1 MSQTHEILQLLPNA
15 SGTEEERKYSNEQEL
30 AKHMRSKPNIP
41 HTDEDDGDEST
52 ESKSCYTYGER
63 KLSAIEQMPTY
74 IHKAIWFRSD
84 DETLER
90 LVDRAVTV
98 LCNDTKLWNNA
109 EFIDHLYD
117 ARSYEGNVDNIS
129 KGHFEFFDKFV
140 QKTFRRDISLQA
152 LHEQNSDS
160 DDDSPIPRDT
170 TQRVDYESST
180 HKVHYA
186 PKRNQRE
193 EKEDLKDACGYHIYS
208 ANDGSIGTEIC
219 PIVIDVDRSRNMSA
233 EFEWAVWKNCGK
245 ALRKKMKKT
254 GSKQKTYGLWEI
266 LNCPTIND
274 WNKRGNKDGTNS
286 GVPIDHLNIIF
297 ELLQWCEHYREHRR
311 ARSCIIELEAQIS
324 QLADDPLL
332 ATYCADLYEPR
343 KVNIDMYIHG
353 DRHTSHYVLTW
364 WNCKTRTACNAIAIK
379 NMTMNKDMDQVKEK
393 YYMRFKV
400 SELTDE
406 PEAIE
411 WKWYDND
418 ATEYKSFSDYQLQYD
433 GENTHKAG
441 LLHKQIEATYQANID
456 ENFPWRWFDKFNGAQ
471 LSHLAP
477 ALTTNGLKTT
487 SSYLVR
493 FTRLSYGE
501 TQQKETDEEEQ
512 KKQMRREKKA
522 QRIEKKRHDLN
533 RGRHSASKT
542 KDKPPSVHIILS
554 MEQVAVNKNDNSL
567 FPRILKR
574 LKNGKNSLK
583 AQYSGSEPFVKN
595 WLNKYQ
601 LETEAQQKYF
611 WAFMLSIATKIKLM
625 DIEVENQLVTIP
637 IQKHLT
643 GAQPQSLFSTNGA
656 AIAQEQQ
663 DALLYKGFLVPP
675 VLGEVIADAIQ
686 GDTNASISD
695 VRQSIENRSKTRV
708 LKKSKVKEQILIND
722 DDEEFVYVHEVYD
735 DQYLEREANLFR
747 FAEIVRKFIIESKHL
762 KNDSS
767 LWPYYRNNSHIE
779 DHDIYH
785 TLVNRFNLSLMFTQ
799 HNIFQL
805 FETQSDDESI
815 GCWRHFCND
824 CCLNK
829 PNDAAQDAEQI
840 AIRHRRKHAATLLLQ
855 RWNTLRNLNV
865 LRHQLIVIFNHIDNT
880 MIEEVA
886 PTFKWKDQIQ
896 TINEEFKTNMKFRW
910 RFLSKYGNLKDN
922 NPIEIS
928 VEQYP
933 LFESFCATFLFEQ
946 VRKDRADLI
955 NPQDNQWFREFKQA
969 WSAVPHWWQTKHDL
983 ILLELA
989 LKYNTNH
996 TCFTE
1001 TLRGEKAFHFRMRL
1015 KDRANYLE
1023 FTHFC
1028 GQSSNILHRL
1038 AYITHILVDE
1048 ITKIKPSLVDIR
1060 VPPKQREEYNYRDK
1074 SFIFSDYDKKTHLQ
1088 YVNNPSD
1095 EIEIYK
1101 PASKQTKEDH
1111 AEYEKWLPIIG
1122 PTVNNIAQT
1131 IRAEWP
1137 EKKEKKKHTS
1147 VRLGKSSIQAGE
1159 RINTHSESER
1169 SPLMIPLIQPHTS
1182 MEAIELIKEVV
1193 TDEELKTDI
1202 DAAQSP
1208 KHTHEEEDEE
1218 EVDDETDKKDTLKEV
1233 KPKKKKISIDPFISR
1248 DLETELYEVI
1258 NAFDVMKYG
1267 LPMALFVIHE
1277 ITEFAMDELWTIL
1290 GVVMEAMPCQMAEMI
1305 LYSKMESLSRATTR
1319 QLETLCLKIVN
1330 GTNWKITSALRM
1342 AEYFKQ
1348 IAEEDTLQSED
1359 WMRIS
1364 FNFENIAHNLVHKI
1378 ESDHLLHLLLTVPLQ
1393 ETDEPINIIKLA
1405 LEQKRTSF
1413 LNNDRILNVINHI
1426 WYHGPSL
1433 DIKQKELKPDSLPF
1447 SELLPIL
1454 FFTPFKFYMLPI
1466 GYNFTRNILFAM
1478 YLIYVLWYSFRV
1490 VNETATAIWDT
1501 VLWILAL
1508 GFILYEISEWR
1519 DKGREYCSVN
1529 GLMNVWDIMISV
1541 LWIVLFIMN
1550 VLTLNAFADRPG
1562 HEVLLKAYTLFFGLQ
1577 IFLLST
1583 RFLTLFQNTQYL
1595 GGLLKIVQMMA
1606 QEIFKFFSVATV
1618 VIVAFTFAFYFIY
1631 GLEGITD
1638 DDTETPVGFWET
1650 ILFSFDLF
1658 IDGGTN
1664 NESYVGALFTVFLTV
1679 CGGLVLTNLL
1689 IALMTT
1695 KYEDFQK
1702 TAQEEVNFMQIES
1715 VIDLAYRDRL
1725 MPPPLNVIVC
1735 PLAFIIHLFMTLGA
1749 LLSKCCSTCT
1759 WCNCYSRINRGT
1771 YVCLNTCYCGCNTS
1785 RRRFYAVKKI
1795 RIPLQKQEDDLV
1807 QNELYKMNCCSLC
1820 KEVSGISWCVRC
1832 SVCECPCD
1840 ENNKREES
1848 IPLTA
1853 YHKGCYNCIKLKVN
1867 ECDRNGKI
1875 TTTVRGI
1882 TMKDYIYKYEHEHG
1896 VKLHLA
1902 DTILLIHLTADT
1914 LFCNYCFQPY
1924 LEDQVDKSLLHP
1936 FRVLMDVISC
1946 FAFLFTAWLPLVL
1959 FFVLMAII
1967 EQLKQCVCCQCGTAR
1982 NKRRKLNRVN
1992 KYEEFSAFRFD
2003 REYFPHS
2010 EAHIARPK

>member
-418 ATEYKSFSDYQLQYD
+418 ACTYKSFSDYQLQSKKKWTE
-433 GENTHKAG
+433 ENTHKAG

-533 RGRHSASKT
+533 RGRHSTSKT

-675 VLGEVIADAIQ
+675 VLGEAITDAIQ
-686 GDTNASISD
+686 SDANASIEKI
-695 VRQSIENRSKTRV
+695 RESIEKRSKTRV
-708 LKKSKVKEQILIND
+708 LKKSKVKEQGLINEYD
-722 DDEEFVYVHEVYD
+722 PDAEFVYVHEVGA
-735 DQYLEREANLFR
+735 DQYLEQEATMFR

-767 LWPYYRNNSHIE
+767 LWPYYRNFSHQQ
-779 DHDIYH
+779 DHKVYH
-785 TLVNRFNLSLMFTQ
+785 TLVNRFNLSLMFNKK
-799 HNIFQL
+799 NIFDL
-805 FETQSDDESI
+805 FNSDAEETSI
-815 GCWRHFCND
+815 GCLRHFSCND
-824 CCLNK
+824 SDSNE
-829 PNDAAQDAEQI
+829 PNDETQGEDQI
-840 AIRHRRKHAATLLLQ
+840 AIRHTRKYAATLLLQ

-865 LRHQLIVIFNHIDNT
+865 LRQQLSVIFNHFHDEKSTQKEMVEKAIALHEDGTWEGKITKINKEL
-880 MIEEVA
+880 EENI
-886 PTFKWKDQIQ
+886 KHKKSGWQ
-896 TINEEFKTNMKFRW
+896 
-910 RFLSKYGNLKDN
+910 FLSEYGNLKDN
-922 NPIEIS
+922 NPIDIAINEF
-928 VEQYP
+928 P
-933 LFESFCATFLFEQ
+933 FFESFCKQFLFNE
-946 VRKDRADLI
+946 VKEDRKKQND
-955 NPQDNQWFREFKQA
+955 PGENQWFREFKQSWA
-969 WSAVPHWWQTKHDL
+969 AIPQWWAPKHDL
-983 ILLELA
+983 LLLQLA
-989 LKYNTNH
+989 LKYNMNH
-996 TCFTE
+996 IDYVAE
-1001 TLRGEKAFHFRMRL
+1001 LNGENSFNYRLRL
-1015 KDRANYLE
+1015 KDRTHYLE
-1023 FTHFC
+1023 FSHFC
-1028 GQSSNILHRL
+1028 GQSSNVLHRL
-1038 AYITHILVDE
+1038 SYITNTMVDE
-1048 ITKIKPSLVDIR
+1048 LLEVKPSLIDIR
-1060 VPPKQREEYNYRDK
+1060 VPRKQRDEYDYK
-1074 SFIFSDYDKKTHLQ
+1074 QESFIFSDYDKSTHEQ
-1088 YVNNPSD
+1088 YVVRELD
-1095 EIEIYK
+1095 VIETYK
-1101 PASKQTKEDH
+1101 PASKHAKLDSAEHEKYREILNPVIADIVQDLRTTWPPGEKEPIFDKKDTELVPLVVIG
-1111 AEYEKWLPIIG
+1111 AEEEEK
-1122 PTVNNIAQT
+1122 A
-1131 IRAEWP
+1131 
-1137 EKKEKKKHTS
+1137 
-1147 VRLGKSSIQAGE
+1147 
-1159 RINTHSESER
+1159 
-1169 SPLMIPLIQPHTS
+1169 PLIHLPFTRQVRS
-1182 MEAIELIKEVV
+1182 S
-1193 TDEELKTDI
+1193 D
-1202 DAAQSP
+1202 
-1208 KHTHEEEDEE
+1208 EEDEE
-1218 EVDDETDKKDTLKEV
+1218 EEELEAKEEESKADKIKNT
-1233 KPKKKKISIDPFISR
+1233 IDPFISR
-1248 DLETELYEVI
+1248 DLKVELSEVI
-1258 NAFDVMKYG
+1258 NAFDMIQYG
-1267 LPMALFVIHE
+1267 RPMARFVISQIKE
-1277 ITEFAMDELWTIL
+1277 YGMDELWTIL
-1290 GVVMEAMPCQMAEMI
+1290 GVVMEAIPFQMAQEI
-1305 LYSKMESLSRATTR
+1305 LRSEMESLSRGTPQ
-1319 QLETLCLKIVN
+1319 QLETLCLQMVD
-1330 GTNWKITSALRM
+1330 GTNWRISSALRM
-1342 AEYFKQ
+1342 AEYFSQ
-1348 IAEEDTLQSED
+1348 IAEEDALREKE
-1359 WMRIS
+1359 WERIS
-1364 FNFENIAHNLVHKI
+1364 SNFENIAHESVHDI
-1378 ESDHLLHLLLTVPLQ
+1378 ESDHLLYLLLTIPLYD
-1393 ETDEPINIIKLA
+1393 TSEPMNILKLA

-1413 LNNDRILNVINHI
+1413 LNNDRILKVITHI
-1426 WYHGPSL
+1426 WHHGASI
-1433 DIKQKELKPDSLPF
+1433 DIEQELEADEASF
-1447 SELLPIL
+1447 SDLLPIL
-1454 FFTPFKFYMLPI
+1454 FFTPFKFYMTPI
-1466 GYNFTRNILFAM
+1466 GYNWTLSVLFGL
-1478 YLIYVLWYSFRV
+1478 YLIYVLLYSFWVSRHV
-1490 VNETATAIWDT
+1490 ATVGQD
-1501 VLWILAL
+1501 LAL
-1508 GFILYEISEWR
+1508 WALNLGYILYEVSEWC
-1519 DKGREYCSVN
+1519 DKGREYFSVT
-1529 GLMNVWDIMISV
+1529 GLMNLFDIMISV
-1541 LWIVLFIMN
+1541 CWIVLFIIN
-1550 VLTLNAFADRPG
+1550 LFSNPNDFAYLDEIG
-1562 HEVLLKAYTLFFGLQ
+1562 HKLHDNHENHERLLKAYTSLFGFQ
-1577 IFLLST
+1577 IVLLST
-1583 RFLTLFQNTQYL
+1583 RFLTLFQNTEYL
-1595 GGLLKIVQMMA
+1595 GGLLKIVQMMFR
-1606 QEIFKFFSVATV
+1606 EIVKFLSVAFV
-1618 VIVAFTFAFYFIY
+1618 VIAAFTFGFYFIY
-1631 GLEGITD
+1631 GLERTAELNEEA
-1638 DDTETPVGFWET
+1638 TTPVDFWDT
-1650 ILFSFDLF
+1650 ILFTFGLF
-1658 IDGGTN
+1658 VGGGTN
-1664 NESYVGALFTVFLTV
+1664 ADSDVGAIFTVFLTV
-1679 CGGLVLTNLL
+1679 VGMLVLTNLL
-1689 IALMTT
+1689 IALMST
-1695 KYEDFQK
+1695 KYEEFQE
-1702 TAQEEVNFMQIES
+1702 TAQEEVHFMQIETA
-1715 VIDLAYRDRL
+1715 IDLAHRDRL
-1725 MPPPLNVIVC
+1725 MPPPLNVIVY
-1735 PLAFIIHLFMTLGA
+1735 PLGVAIHLFVTLFA
-1749 LLSKCCSTCT
+1749 PC
-1759 WCNCYSRINRGT
+1759 CNCYSHINRRT
-1771 YVCLNTCYCGCNTS
+1771 YLMLDAFYCGCNRS
-1785 RRRFYAVKKI
+1785 MRRFYSAKRNHSIGKEQKKI
-1795 RIPLQKQEDDLV
+1795 DDAI
-1807 QNELYKMNCCSLC
+1807 QRQLYKMDVCSLFAQ
-1820 KEVSGISWCVRC
+1820 VSGMSYCVNKCIQQCWCRNRTWC
-1832 SVCECPCD
+1832 RKICCYKKLYKECKMRAK
-1840 ENNKREES
+1840 NTKSAN
-1848 IPLTA
+1848 PLAA
-1853 YHKGCYNCIKLKVN
+1853 YHKGCYNCIKLRIK
-1867 ECDRNGKI
+1867 DDQTT
-1875 TTTVRGI
+1875 TTTVRGMS
-1882 TMKDYIYKYEHEHG
+1882 MKEYISTYEEVHA

-1902 DTILLIHLTADT
+1902 DTILLKHLTADT
-1914 LFCNYCFQPY
+1914 LLCNYCYQPY
-1924 LEDQVDKSLLHP
+1924 LERQVDKQMMPP

-1946 FAFLFTAWLPLVL
+1946 VAFLFTAWCPLVV
-1959 FFVLMAII
+1959 FFVAMTII
-1967 EQLKQCVCCQCGTAR
+1967 EQLSQCFDVSIDGAAETTAADDT
-1982 NKRRKLNRVN
+1982 N
-1992 KYEEFSAFRFD
+1992 KYEEFD
-2003 REYFPHS
+2003 REYFPHP
-2010 EAHIARPK
+2010 EAQSVSLH